1 MPEQASSQTA
11 DALQATTVLMDLN
24 AVRASKA
31 LTRWKWAIVVANN
44 AKLGNTLAMQQQFRQ
59 LYASNVPIMHLLN
72 LGARLSQIVCVWLD
86 TLVYVEVNALDAYRG
101 LFA

>member
-11 DALQATTVLMDLN
+11 HALQATTVLMDLN

-44 AKLGNTLAMQQQFRQ
+44 AKLGNTLA
-59 LYASNVPIMHLLN
+59 V
-72 LGARLSQIVCVWLD
+72 
-86 TLVYVEVNALDAYRG
+86 
-101 LFA
+101 